1 MNDPLP
7 PSHFKAALALLL
19 SNRQYVLMAYRQR
32 VMVELLH
39 NRQARELHMAS
50 EWPSAQ
56 EREAWEAA
64 DSGLRKSLRSDLF
77 RSLGYASLWVAI
89 SAALVMATANVKW
102 DGAKYTAG
110 CAAVFALWAT
120 LFQLRPSNP
129 SHKGKRLDE
138 VLRGKLTLALAVL
151 AGFAAFRAAL
161 VA

>member
-50 EWPSAQ
+50 EWPNAQ
-56 EREAWEAA
+56 EREAWEVA

-77 RSLGYASLWVAI
+77 GSLGYASLWVAI

-102 DGAKYTAG
+102 DGAKYTAV

-129 SHKGKRLDE
+129 SYKGKRLDE